1 MSDAPRVAVLS
12 VHTSPVDQPGIGDS
26 GGMNVYIL
34 EVAGRLAAQGVHV
47 DVFARCRGGTDHEV
61 KEVATGARVIPIK
74 AGPCTP
80 LPKADL
86 PRYLPEFLGGVL
98 HEARFHGIPY
108 DVVHSHYW
116 LSGWVGRAVKEV
128 WDAPLV
134 ASFHTLGKVKNYSL
148 ARDERPEH
156 RAVWQD
162 IGRDQM
168 VREAHAGRNTVNRL
182 RA

>member
-1 MSDAPRVAVLS
+1 
-12 VHTSPVDQPGIGDS
+12 
-26 GGMNVYIL
+26 MNVYIL

-74 AGPCTP
+74 AGPCAP
-80 LPKADL
+80 VPKSDL

-98 HEARFHGIPY
+98 HDARFHGIPY

-116 LSGWVGRAVKEV
+116 LSGWVGRAAKQV
-128 WDAPLV
+128 WGAPLV

-148 ARDERPEH
+148 ARDERPES
-156 RAVWQD
+156 AVRLEGEERR
-162 IGRDQM
+162 IGAA
-168 VREAHAGRNTVNRL
+168 EPIFAANPLEAGRVGGLGPSIPPARRVFPL
-182 RA
+182 